1 MPGSGLRFCFGRFEV
16 LEQERQLWIAGERA
30 VIGARAFEL
39 LLALIKHHD
48 RIVSKNELLDLVWPG
63 LVVEENNLQVQ
74 ISTLRKLLGPQA
86 IMTIPGRGYK
96 FAFSVRSNGADEPIT
111 QAVPV
116 QSASGAAAVGGR
128 GQGEPS
134 AAVAVL
140 PFDNFGSSTDEE
152 YLADGICEDLLTSLA
167 MWREFPVISR
177 NSSFTYRD
185 RRTDLKTVADELGA
199 GYLVVGGVRRAG
211 QRLRITTQLLNPQN
225 GHQIWAG
232 GWNTDM
238 HDVFETQTEIA
249 HAIAVALRPELLKAE
264 SDRAIRQLPS
274 DLSARDYAL
283 RGLWHIYRGGPD
295 NGQQA
300 IALLTS
306 AVELDPNSGFAHA
319 HLAHA
324 YYASITQQWSSQP
337 LLAVQRLTEHA
348 GRAVVCDPQDAN
360 GHLYWAL
367 SCSVRGLF
375 KERTAAMLR
384 AVELNPSLPLAQS
397 LLGQFLGS
405 EGHTEEGLAHIDK
418 AFELS
423 PRDPALWSFYG
434 GKAAVLFVA
443 KRYDEALAESRKGLT
458 INPSAG
464 NLYSNIAA
472 SSALLGD
479 IEQATQALREM
490 HRTWPDVSIEKLRI
504 ALASAPTEVSQ
515 RFFEGLRLAGFE
527 AGASSQT

>member
-1 MPGSGLRFCFGRFEV
+1 MPGSGLRYSFGRFVV
-16 LEQERQLWIAGERA
+16 LDQERQLLIAGEPA
-30 VIGARAFEL
+30 VIGARAFDV
-39 LLALIKHHD
+39 LLALIKHHE
-48 RIVSKNELLDLVWPG
+48 RIVSKSELLDLVWPG

-96 FAFSVRSNGADEPIT
+96 FAFAVRSDGA
-111 QAVPV
+111 QVPM
-116 QSASGAAAVGGR
+116 ATPATGPAAKTEADQRVV
-128 GQGEPS
+128 S

-140 PFDNFGSSTDEE
+140 PFDNFGSGVDEE

-185 RRTDLKTVADELGA
+185 RSIDLKNVADELGA
-199 GYLVVGGVRRAG
+199 GYLVVGGLRRAG
-211 QRLRITTQLLNPQN
+211 QRLRITAQLLNPQN

-274 DLSARDYAL
+274 NLSARDLAL
-283 RGLWHIYRGGPD
+283 RGLWHIYRGGAE

-300 IALLTS
+300 IALLTQ
-306 AVELDPNSGFAHA
+306 AIELDPGSGFAHA

-324 YYASITQQWSSQP
+324 YYASITHQWSSQP

-375 KERTAAMLR
+375 KERMAAMLR
-384 AVELNPSLPLAQS
+384 AVELNPSLPLAHS

-405 EGHTEEGLAHIDK
+405 EGQTEEGLAHIDR
-418 AFELS
+418 ALQLS

-443 KRYDEALAESRKGLT
+443 RRYDEAIAESRKGLA
-458 INPSAG
+458 INPNAG

-479 IEQATQALREM
+479 IEQATQARREM
-490 HRTWPDVSIEKLRI
+490 CRVWPDVSTEKLRI
-504 ALASAPTEVSQ
+504 ALASAPAEVSQ

-527 AGASSQT
+527 AGVSSQT